1 MLDAIMEN
9 FFITIEKLEDS
20 MEELTIEAKTNYK
33 ADIIAKVEQFRETLN
48 YLKRSILPLK
58 DALYNLKNVEED
70 DEYEGIGK
78 TSYAFFGRLHQKSL
92 ELLDQVEYDLN
103 SLESVSNY
111 HYSAQSQ
118 RMNQIMK
125 TLTIYS
131 VIFMPIT
138 FIVGV
143 YGMNFDNMPE
153 LHTENGYY
161 FALAV
166 MAFITIVMIIY
177 FKKKDWF

>member
-1 MLDAIMEN
+1 M
-9 FFITIEKLEDS
+9 F
-20 MEELTIEAKTNYK
+20 
-33 ADIIAKVEQFRETLN
+33 
-48 YLKRSILPLK
+48 
-58 DALYNLKNVEED
+58 NLKNVEED
-70 DEYEGIGK
+70 DEYEGIRK
-78 TSYAFFGRLHQKSL
+78 TSYTFFTRLYQKSL

-125 TLTIYS
+125 TLTIFS

-153 LHTENGYY
+153 LHTEDGYY
-161 FALAV
+161 VALGV
-166 MAFITIVMIIY
+166 MVVITIIMIIY